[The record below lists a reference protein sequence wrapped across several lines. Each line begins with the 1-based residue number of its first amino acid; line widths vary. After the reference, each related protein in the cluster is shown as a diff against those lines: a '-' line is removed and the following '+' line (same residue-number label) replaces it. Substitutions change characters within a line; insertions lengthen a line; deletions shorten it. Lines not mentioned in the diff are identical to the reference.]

1 MCVCV
6 REIEC
11 VNERGNGC
19 VRVCKNMRKCVCG
32 REREKNVCASERENV
47 QISV

>member
-1 MCVCV
+1 VCERNGCVCV
-6 REIEC
+6 IEC

-32 REREKNVCASERENV
+32 REREREREREK
-47 QISV
+47 